1 MNKIKR
7 TLRQT
12 YYSDRE
18 VEFVFLI
25 DKATY
30 TIKTHDPQQTLEYP
44 DKATHTIKSHE
55 VVLDDDAT
63 KKMIT

>member
-1 MNKIKR
+1 MSLKHGMLHKMCQTSNICMNKIKR

-25 DKATY
+25 DKATH
-30 TIKTHDPQQTLEYP
+30 TIKTHDP
-44 DKATHTIKSHE
+44 
-55 VVLDDDAT
+55 
-63 KKMIT
+63 